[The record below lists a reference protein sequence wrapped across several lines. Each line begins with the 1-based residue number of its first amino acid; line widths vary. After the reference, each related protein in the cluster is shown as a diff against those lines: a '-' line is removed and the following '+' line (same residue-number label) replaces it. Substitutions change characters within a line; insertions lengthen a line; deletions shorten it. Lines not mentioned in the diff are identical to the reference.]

1 MRLWNGILV
10 LSHIEESP
18 TDVLADRLRKTQSVN
33 QNFRIRLEMV
43 ENTET
48 VEFGDSGNCHGGP
61 DLYVLILVFQ
71 KQNDLWKGR
80 CNHGE

>member
-1 MRLWNGILV
+1 MLYCDDLLKMIKPRMRLWNGILV

-18 TDVLADRLRKTQSVN
+18 TDVLANRLRKTQSVN

-48 VEFGDSGNCHGGP
+48 VEFGDSGNSHGGP
-61 DLYVLILVFQ
+61 DLYILLI
-71 KQNDLWKGR
+71 N
-80 CNHGE
+80 